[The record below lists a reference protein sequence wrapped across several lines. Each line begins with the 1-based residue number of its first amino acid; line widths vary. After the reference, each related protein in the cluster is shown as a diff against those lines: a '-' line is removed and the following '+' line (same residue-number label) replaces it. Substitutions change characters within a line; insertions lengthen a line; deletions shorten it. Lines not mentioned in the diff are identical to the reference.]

1 MNKPLKILQLILI
14 SVIVVGSVTFLV
26 LHRRKTEL
34 ANNPPDSTMIRNPID
49 WESLSPKQREELIS
63 SLRFDEMNF
72 SHQTL
77 EECLGTLYGRTCSI
91 LGGGFRFSIKEPAGS
106 PSSSRRLSLMLR
118 NVTFREVLKALG
130 EASDATI
137 YMTEYGIQA
146 TIGKT
151 PGTKPEPSQK

>member
-1 MNKPLKILQLILI
+1 MNKTFKILLLVLLA
-14 SVIVVGSVTFLV
+14 VIVVQSIGTVVVYRRNIQLARKPRAALVIADPRFDWSV
-26 LHRRKTEL
+26 
-34 ANNPPDSTMIRNPID
+34 
-49 WESLSPKQREELIS
+49 LSPKQREELIS

-130 EASDATI
+130 DATGATI
-137 YMTEYGIQA
+137 ELTEYGIYA
-146 TIGKT
+146 TFGK
-151 PGTKPEPSQK
+151 PREKKP